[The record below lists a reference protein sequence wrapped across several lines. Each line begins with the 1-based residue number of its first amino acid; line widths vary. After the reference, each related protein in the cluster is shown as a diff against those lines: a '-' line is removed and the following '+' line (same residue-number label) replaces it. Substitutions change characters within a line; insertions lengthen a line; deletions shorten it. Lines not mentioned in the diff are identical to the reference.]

1 MRDFMD
7 KKIVMFI
14 GSLHGGGAEKQ
25 FLLQAKFLSAFGYN
39 VTIYSLEKKKNDKEF
54 LGDKKSNLDIEYLVD
69 LNNKSKI
76 KKIVLLLQTPFLLR
90 QRLKNE
96 QIILYSWLEI
106 PNFISGIASI
116 FKKNVRNVWAIRNSS
131 IVSGKLSFIQ
141 KLNKIFSKEIS
152 LIANSKRGLDFYME
166 NLKYKASKSE
176 VIYNFIEDKKFYP
189 VCLDKKNKLRK
200 KYGFLESDFIILS
213 VSRVIPKKNVDKI
226 IYQFYMFD
234 SEDSDNKRNKLLIV
248 GKYSESYKR
257 VLDRMVSQ
265 YHLESKVIFAGDI
278 RFNIEEFYNIADV
291 YVLLS
296 SDEGFSNTLYE
307 SVSCGVFSLSTDV
320 GDNRKLL
327 SKDQIII
334 DINDTYKKILDFKN
348 KNIMQTISV
357 LVNNQTE
364 QKKLIEFMRS
374 M

>member
-1 MRDFMD
+1 
-7 KKIVMFI
+7 
-14 GSLHGGGAEKQ
+14 
-25 FLLQAKFLSAFGYN
+25 
-39 VTIYSLEKKKNDKEF
+39 
-54 LGDKKSNLDIEYLVD
+54 
-69 LNNKSKI
+69 
-76 KKIVLLLQTPFLLR
+76 
-90 QRLKNE
+90 
-96 QIILYSWLEI
+96 
-106 PNFISGIASI
+106 
-116 FKKNVRNVWAIRNSS
+116 
-131 IVSGKLSFIQ
+131 
-141 KLNKIFSKEIS
+141 
-152 LIANSKRGLDFYME
+152 
-166 NLKYKASKSE
+166 
-176 VIYNFIEDKKFYP
+176 
-189 VCLDKKNKLRK
+189 
-200 KYGFLESDFIILS
+200 
-213 VSRVIPKKNVDKI
+213 
-226 IYQFYMFD
+226 MFD